1 MAASALVD
9 LLLRK
14 GGDKL
19 AKGRRARAALAPR
32 ARPSKLRELLAGARA
47 VADALPEN
55 VSSLPKALAMSEASG
70 VRKDVLAKTEDALRR
85 LDADACADDA
95 GPATALLTAD
105 DDDDALAVA
114 RRSCREAD
122 AALDAKLKELR
133 ATLRKPAL
141 QWTHINGGAGGR
153 QEFLIEATRSEAE
166 GFTRRGAI
174 DDTWH
179 VASETQKVRRFVAP
193 GVSALVSNRAVAVA
207 EADLAADVSWRKFV
221 ADLDD
226 ELSASLRK
234 IFDAVALIDATRAL
248 GRLGGEPGWCWPAL
262 GRDLDLEAFAHPTLT
277 GDMVTNDLK
286 LDAGA
291 CLVLTGPN
299 AGGKSSVARAVALA
313 SIYAQAGAPVFA
325 KRAALPLRDAV
336 FTRMGAADAL
346 AAGRSTFLHEL
357 ERAAVALEHATDKSL
372 VVLDELGRGTATHDG
387 VAVAGA
393 ALDALV
399 ARGCATIFVTHYH
412 DLAASARAARPAQV
426 ATYRMAYAAVG
437 GGTLDIDSELVML
450 YKLVEGLADESF
462 GLHAAKAA
470 GLPDAVLRLAQAKRE
485 ALGS

>member
-1 MAASALVD
+1 MAD
-9 LLLRK
+9 
-14 GGDKL
+14 
-19 AKGRRARAALAPR
+19 
-32 ARPSKLRELLAGARA
+32 
-47 VADALPEN
+47 
-55 VSSLPKALAMSEASG
+55 
-70 VRKDVLAKTEDALRR
+70 LRR
-85 LDADACADDA
+85 
-95 GPATALLTAD
+95 
-105 DDDDALAVA
+105 
-114 RRSCREAD
+114 
-122 AALDAKLKELR
+122 
-133 ATLRKPAL
+133 
-141 QWTHINGGAGGR
+141 
-153 QEFLIEATRSEAE
+153 
-166 GFTRRGAI
+166 
-174 DDTWH
+174 
-179 VASETQKVRRFVAP
+179 
-193 GVSALVSNRAVAVA
+193 
-207 EADLAADVSWRKFV
+207 
-221 ADLDD
+221 DLDD

-277 GDMVTNDLK
+277 GDMVTNDLR

-412 DLAASARAARPAQV
+412 DLAASARAARPARSRRT
-426 ATYRMAYAAVG
+426 AWPTPPWAAGRSTSTRSSSCSTSSSRASRTVLRPPRGQG
-437 GGTLDIDSELVML
+437 GGAARRGPAARPGEA
-450 YKLVEGLADESF
+450 G
-462 GLHAAKAA
+462 GAAKLRVCRLCGAFLVGSVIRRLFVDKGAGRVPHGPLGPGPPRWERTGLIHVGRVRAWSAVFADLVNLLSNWLILAA
-470 GLPDAVLRLAQAKRE
+470 LGRGTQHRDALSSLDALGLRERLVAFLLRLSFQRNGHPQGILYRVARAARSLNSEYRPKHRR
-485 ALGS
+485 SDR